1 MLQSQQAEVLQES
14 DRILRLIPNLTHP
27 DAPHGGE
34 EDATEVRR
42 GISSVPAF
50 SFMPKDHVDLG
61 ENLKLFDFE
70 AGSRVAGHGFYFL
83 TNDGVLL
90 ELALQKYVV
99 DLLMQ
104 EGFTVMTTPDVARDS
119 ILEGTGFMPRGP
131 ETQIYSIT
139 DSDLSLVATAEITL
153 GGACMKKYSILMNF
167 RSNSAG
173 SVIAFV
179 QRLVRMEERLEV
191 SIGFTNSQRW
201 KCLLLQHPIR
211 VMQYINNCSISN
223 ARFLMG

>member
-1 MLQSQQAEVLQES
+1 MLDRRFVADNIDVITENCHLRGASVDVPKFAELDILRRQLQLDIDSLKQEAGRVSKSIGKASPDERESLKAEGRRLREEASVLQSQQAEVLEES
-14 DRILRLIPNLTHP
+14 DRILRSIPNLTHP

-34 EDATEVRR
+34 EDAVEVRR

-50 SFMPKDHVDLG
+50 SFTPKDHVELG

-104 EGFTVMTTPDVARDS
+104 EGFMVMTTPDVARDS
-119 ILEGTGFMPRGP
+119 ILEGTGFMPRG
-131 ETQIYSIT
+131 
-139 DSDLSLVATAEITL
+139 A
-153 GGACMKKYSILMNF
+153 
-167 RSNSAG
+167 
-173 SVIAFV
+173 
-179 QRLVRMEERLEV
+179 
-191 SIGFTNSQRW
+191 
-201 KCLLLQHPIR
+201 
-211 VMQYINNCSISN
+211 
-223 ARFLMG
+223 